1 MQTCLQFGTTARWEG
16 ISIFSPPATARYL
29 DKATT
34 DLEVF
39 VVPLELPAQALKL
52 AASEDGSA
60 VLALQ
65 LVLLLGDLG
74 LPLLQ
79 VLELFL
85 LGTMFFELCG
95 EQGLK

>member
-1 MQTCLQFGTTARWEG
+1 MRKASAL
-16 ISIFSPPATARYL
+16 SSPPTAGYL

-34 DLEVF
+34 HLEVF
-39 VVPLELPAQALKL
+39 VVPLELPAQALEL
-52 AASEDGSA
+52 AAGEDGSA
-60 VLALQ
+60 VLTLQ

-79 VLELFL
+79 VFELFL
-85 LGTMFFELCG
+85 LGTMFFELGG